1 MQLSFRDRFFTPR
14 VARALMSPLGIVLA
28 GVGTA
33 VGIVVGLPVV
43 AAAGIGALAYAG
55 RVALAI
61 PRGKT
66 TDRIDPMALSVPWRD
81 FVQSAVSA
89 NQRFDRAVN
98 RTERGPLRDHL
109 ASVSARLADGT
120 EECWRIARHGDELDE
135 ALAQIDV
142 AAVRSER
149 DEVAKLDATEH
160 KANTMEA
167 LDAQLASAE
176 RLTRVANDARDRL
189 RLLDARLDELV
200 ARAIELSVS
209 QDDDEAIGVLGTDV
223 DGLVTEMESLR
234 QALEAT

>member
-14 VARALMSPLGIVLA
+14 VARALMSPLGILLA

-33 VGIVVGLPVV
+33 VGVVVGFPVV
-43 AAAGIGALAYAG
+43 AAVGLGAAAYAG

-61 PRGKT
+61 PRGQT

-81 FVQSAVSA
+81 FVQSAVA
-89 NQRFDRAVN
+89 AKQRFDRAVN

-109 ASVSARLADGT
+109 TTVSARLADGT

-142 AAVRSER
+142 DAVRSER
-149 DEVAKLDATEH
+149 DNVARLPTTERTAH
-160 KANTMEA
+160 TLEA

-176 RLTRVANDARDRL
+176 RLARVASDARDRL

-209 QDDDEAIGVLGTDV
+209 QGDDKAIGALGSDV
-223 DGLVTEMESLR
+223 EGLVTEMESLR